1 MAHGQGFLTFCRNAG
16 LLREDIVEMELED
29 MAHEL
34 NAMDGAMPDP
44 GTEIPAIEVFPAT
57 NAGDAGR
64 ISGECL
70 LRKPAGAVFG
80 WF

>member
-1 MAHGQGFLTFCRNAG
+1 
-16 LLREDIVEMELED
+16 
-29 MAHEL
+29 
-34 NAMDGAMPDP
+34 MDGAMPDP